1 MIDNILYHKLE
12 THYRLALPQSFLD
25 PLIHSKHFSVMGLHF
40 SKSRILRDI
49 QTKFFVNIKL
59 LKEKLQMLKENC
71 ILCQFNKTTPV
82 QHKLTQSN
90 LIYAPRVTWACDII
104 PSLPTSKK
112 GHNAMFL
119 AVDMFSGYIQLAP
132 LSSRSAPEMIE
143 AVLRTIIDP
152 FGIPKYF
159 RCDSETAMFSSYEFH
174 AFMEPLG
181 IKFLPCSTGAPW
193 SNGAAER
200 AVQTI
205 KLGVRKFVQ
214 QENAVQYWDEYI
226 HFYSASHNKS
236 TSVYGFAPEE
246 IHFGFTNPAPN
257 ELFQL
262 WPNSA
267 TQEEYMALIVPKAE
281 QARKKAREKQQQAV
295 KDKITYRN
303 IHLKSKTFKPGQIVL
318 QRNLQLATGPG
329 KAMQPKYNGPYV
341 IISID
346 KDQSSALLE
355 HMHSNTQVRAHFS
368 NITLLNYLPNYH
380 KAPGRYDTEMLQFIP
395 EKFSHEKYYAKTK
408 KKQKNSVSTSD
419 EIVTPLD
426 TPTVWGAD
434 RDSDSQTV
442 SSSVENLTEN
452 LDLTQKVSLQKET
465 IRLPSILKQ
474 IDPVQML
481 QNTITNS
488 QEQKQDNTQKMQII
502 IPQILLKNP
511 SKKLELII
519 PQLITKANEST
530 ENGQRRSN
538 RVKKPPD
545 KLNY

>member
-1 MIDNILYHKLE
+1 
-12 THYRLALPQSFLD
+12 
-25 PLIHSKHFSVMGLHF
+25 
-40 SKSRILRDI
+40 
-49 QTKFFVNIKL
+49 
-59 LKEKLQMLKENC
+59 
-71 ILCQFNKTTPV
+71 
-82 QHKLTQSN
+82 
-90 LIYAPRVTWACDII
+90 
-104 PSLPTSKK
+104 
-112 GHNAMFL
+112 
-119 AVDMFSGYIQLAP
+119 
-132 LSSRSAPEMIE
+132 
-143 AVLRTIIDP
+143 
-152 FGIPKYF
+152 
-159 RCDSETAMFSSYEFH
+159 
-174 AFMEPLG
+174 
-181 IKFLPCSTGAPW
+181 
-193 SNGAAER
+193 
-200 AVQTI
+200 
-205 KLGVRKFVQ
+205 
-214 QENAVQYWDEYI
+214 
-226 HFYSASHNKS
+226 
-236 TSVYGFAPEE
+236 
-246 IHFGFTNPAPN
+246 
-257 ELFQL
+257 
-262 WPNSA
+262 
-267 TQEEYMALIVPKAE
+267 MALIVPKAE

-303 IHLKSKTFKPGQIVL
+303 IHLKSKTFKPGQIDL

-419 EIVTPLD
+419 EVVTPLD

-434 RDSDSQTV
+434 QDSDSQTV

-474 IDPVQML
+474 IDPVQTL
-481 QNTITNS
+481 QNAINTS
-488 QEQKQDNTQKMQII
+488 QKQKEDNTQKMQII

-519 PQLITKANEST
+519 PQLITKENEST
-530 ENGQRRSN
+530 EKGQRRSF
-538 RVKKPPD
+538 RIKKPPD